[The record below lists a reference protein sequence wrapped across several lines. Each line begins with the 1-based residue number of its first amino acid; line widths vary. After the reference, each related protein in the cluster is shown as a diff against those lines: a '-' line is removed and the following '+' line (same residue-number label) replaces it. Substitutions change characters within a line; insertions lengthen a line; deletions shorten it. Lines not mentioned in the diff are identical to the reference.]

1 MKRRLQRGLLA
12 LSMLGLVAS
21 CSTTNDVASNRGIQ
35 KRKYTKGY
43 FIDFNHIKGGNT
55 QSEDN
60 LAKNEDVNTDEVTR
74 VEENSLVRS
83 IEQEVVYV
91 EEAQALPTVETVVV
105 SSENQAVTAHDKT
118 TSATENEIIEKV
130 EVTELNEFTTPNKLT
145 RNQRKSMK
153 SAVTTTVNESS
164 DDAILYYIL
173 ALLIPFLAVG
183 LVTNWDVT
191 KVVICLLLSIF
202 FWIPGIIYAIIVV
215 SNNV

>member
-1 MKRRLQRGLLA
+1 MKKRLQRGLLA
-12 LSMLGLVAS
+12 LTMLGLVAS
-21 CSTTNDVASNRGIQ
+21 CSTTNEVASNRGIQ

-43 FIDFNHIKGGNT
+43 FIDFNHNKGGNT

-60 LAKNEDVNTDEVTR
+60 LAKNEDIDTDEVTR
-74 VEENSLVRS
+74 VEENSIARS

-91 EEAQALPTVETVVV
+91 EEVQTLPMTETFVETVEQQGVT
-105 SSENQAVTAHDKT
+105 EQAQSN
-118 TSATENEIIEKV
+118 SAVADQIIEKV
-130 EVTELNEFTTPNKLT
+130 EATELNEFATPNKMT

-153 SAVTTTVNESS
+153 SAVSSTVIESS

-173 ALLIPFLAVG
+173 AILIPFLAVG
-183 LVTNWDVT
+183 LVTDWDVT